1 MEIKILGPGCAKCKK
16 AEKIIREVVLESG
29 SDARV
34 EKITD
39 MMEIASY
46 GVISTPV
53 IVVNGDVKSSG
64 KIPKAKDIKA
74 WLMG

>member
-1 MEIKILGPGCAKCKK
+1 
-16 AEKIIREVVLESG
+16 VVSESG

-46 GVISTPV
+46 GIVSTPA
-53 IVVNGDVKSSG
+53 IVVNGEVKSKG
-64 KIPKAKDIKA
+64 KIPKINEIKA
-74 WLMG
+74 WLKM